1 VAPELDVR
9 SLPAA
14 VGLPQ
19 PRLLA
24 RSTRNGVR
32 RGEERRNPSRARR
45 CRGREEKG
53 ASPDAEGKLAVAR
66 SSEEIR
72 RRRRSPA

>member
-32 RGEERRNPSRARR
+32 RGEERRGETLAGARR
-45 CRGREEKG
+45 CRER
-53 ASPDAEGKLAVAR
+53 EGKGG
-66 SSEEIR
+66 IT
-72 RRRRSPA
+72 